1 MGIYSSD
8 KKRLRNTISLAI
20 GLVVYLLAFF
30 FAKEIFGVTALGLA
44 IFPILF
50 GGWYLGISGGFLAA
64 ILSML
69 LTVGVLYLDG
79 EANPWLIIFV
89 EGLIDIL
96 ILFSAALLI
105 GYLALISEKD
115 KATISR
121 SNKLIH
127 ALTHVAA
134 QMKIS
139 SEPDDVMNLMG
150 EELDKFGLKALVV
163 LYIPGSQEMEIRYT
177 SLDPKIVRKFER
189 LAKVED
195 IKEFRISAEDLPA
208 DLNLAKNQKPI
219 FLHSYEE
226 SVSALLPGFSPEII
240 RRIVRSSRLSE
251 KSPIGHFPL
260 IYQEINLGFL
270 WLWGEELEEEN
281 LDPLSIFAT
290 QVASTIENARL
301 FAELQHLALT
311 DGLTKLYTRR
321 HFFELAFEE
330 FYRARRYG
338 HSLSVLMLDL
348 DHFKKINDTYGHIAG
363 DTVLEKTADICK
375 TVLRTQDIIGRYG
388 GEEFVVLLVET
399 DLLCAKTVAERLRQT
414 LRELPIQ
421 TTKGDIH
428 LTISGG
434 VAGDNVEELNL
445 IEMIELADQALY
457 AAKEVGRNNIQVA
470 I

>member
-163 LYIPGSQEMEIRYT
+163 LYIPGSQEMEIRYKYL
-177 SLDPKIVRKFER
+177 SK
-189 LAKVED
+189 
-195 IKEFRISAEDLPA
+195 S
-208 DLNLAKNQKPI
+208 N
-219 FLHSYEE
+219 
-226 SVSALLPGFSPEII
+226 SVF
-240 RRIVRSSRLSE
+240 
-251 KSPIGHFPL
+251 
-260 IYQEINLGFL
+260 
-270 WLWGEELEEEN
+270 
-281 LDPLSIFAT
+281 
-290 QVASTIENARL
+290 
-301 FAELQHLALT
+301 
-311 DGLTKLYTRR
+311 
-321 HFFELAFEE
+321 
-330 FYRARRYG
+330 
-338 HSLSVLMLDL
+338 
-348 DHFKKINDTYGHIAG
+348 
-363 DTVLEKTADICK
+363 
-375 TVLRTQDIIGRYG
+375 
-388 GEEFVVLLVET
+388 
-399 DLLCAKTVAERLRQT
+399 
-414 LRELPIQ
+414 
-421 TTKGDIH
+421 
-428 LTISGG
+428 
-434 VAGDNVEELNL
+434 
-445 IEMIELADQALY
+445 
-457 AAKEVGRNNIQVA
+457 
-470 I
+470 

>member
-1 MGIYSSD
+1 MEVFERI
-8 KKRLRNTISLAI
+8 LP
-20 GLVVYLLAFF
+20 
-30 FAKEIFGVTALGLA
+30 
-44 IFPILF
+44 FPIYRETF
-50 GGWYLGISGGFLAA
+50 AR
-64 ILSML
+64 
-69 LTVGVLYLDG
+69 VL
-79 EANPWLIIFV
+79 
-89 EGLIDIL
+89 
-96 ILFSAALLI
+96 
-105 GYLALISEKD
+105 
-115 KATISR
+115 
-121 SNKLIH
+121 
-127 ALTHVAA
+127 
-134 QMKIS
+134 
-139 SEPDDVMNLMG
+139 
-150 EELDKFGLKALVV
+150 
-163 LYIPGSQEMEIRYT
+163 T
-177 SLDPKIVRKFER
+177 SLDPKVVRKFER

-281 LDPLSIFAT
+281 LDSLSIFAT